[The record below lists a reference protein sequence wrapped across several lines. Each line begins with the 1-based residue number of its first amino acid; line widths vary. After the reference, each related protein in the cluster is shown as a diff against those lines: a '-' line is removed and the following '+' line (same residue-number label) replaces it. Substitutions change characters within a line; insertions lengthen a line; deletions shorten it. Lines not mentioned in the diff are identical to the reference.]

1 MAVTA
6 MQIVKADFTLKK
18 VRKQL
23 LQNNQVKDT
32 TTFKLDNLNSFNH
45 SSTLL
50 ALPCFFESEVT
61 FVRFYNVTSP

>member
-1 MAVTA
+1 

-18 VRKQL
+18 VRKRL

-50 ALPCFFESEVT
+50 GSSLVSLKVKSLLSDFT
-61 FVRFYNVTSP
+61 M